1 MGADLL
7 NVLTWWF
14 FLFIIGVITIPL
26 TTKLFGQ
33 FFDRGYAFSKILGL
47 LLLSYLSWLLP
58 SLHLLK
64 FNQTTI
70 LLILSFLAL
79 LNGLIFLNNWRV
91 RKVSSDSQRVTRAG
105 EPQQGRRNFLRALGG
120 TGERQDPYRSQLLII
135 IFEEF
140 LFLAGLIFWSFI
152 RAQEP
157 SIHGLEKFMDFGFMN
172 SILRSDYFPPKDL
185 WLTPLTI
192 NYYYFGHLWAGVLFK
207 LSGILPE
214 VGYNL
219 VLASIFGLSLSSVF
233 SLGFNLFYQ
242 FSKYS
247 SSDPEQSRGRIE
259 KSNNHSSRLTSFAR
273 TITQPS
279 IIPSIITGFI
289 ATFLVN
295 LGGNLHTIYAFTQG
309 YPNEKPV
316 PFWQLPFGWTPQNY
330 WYPNA
335 TRFIPFTIH
344 EFPIYSYV
352 VADLHGHVLNIPFV
366 LLTIALLF
374 AVFFSK
380 KIQKIHIFLLPLF
393 VSILYMTNATD
404 GLIYGGLSGLIIL
417 YKWWS
422 KKKQEKHGH
431 SERSEESSLPAEA
444 LAKEGEAKKI
454 GTVAPRS
461 FGFHPQ
467 DDGKSISLSSLKE
480 FFIINSKFLISL
492 VWLGLGFFLFSLPF
506 SLNFKPFVK
515 GIGIV
520 PPNGHSPIYMLF
532 VLWGLPLFFAIS
544 FTLFHFGDLL
554 KQKLNRLFKGETLVK
569 FIAKL
574 TGTAIEVKNNYLPL
588 RSEAKGGKL
597 FPSDILVF
605 LLLVV
610 SFGLIIFPEFF
621 YFHDIYPLHYRANT
635 MFKLGYQAFM
645 MFGICSAYILIRLF
659 ASKKTGKLFLV
670 LSSVFLVLVTIY
682 PYFAIKSYYGNLKN
696 YKTLNGEN
704 WLKDQY
710 PSDYDAI
717 QWVRKN
723 IKGQPVILEGVGES
737 YTDYARVSSFT
748 GLPTVIGWPVHEWL
762 WRGTYDEAGKRVGE
776 MQQLY
781 ESSDIEFSKNMLK
794 KYNVKY
800 VYVGILEKQKYPKLN
815 EDQFSKLGKTIFNNG
830 TVKIYEL
837 SI

>member
-1 MGADLL
+1 MISDPFSILL
-7 NVLTWWF
+7 WWAVIFALGLT
-14 FLFIIGVITIPL
+14 FLPL
-26 TTKLFGQ
+26 NSKLFGL
-33 FFDRGYAFSKILGL
+33 FFDRGYAFAKILGL

-58 SLHLLK
+58 SLHILK
-64 FNQTTI
+64 FNQTTVLFIFGVIALVNVI
-70 LLILSFLAL
+70 LFLK
-79 LNGLIFLNNWRV
+79 NRNQRQ
-91 RKVSSDSQRVTRAG
+91 KTDSQRLTTN
-105 EPQQGRRNFLRALGG
+105 PKLSINNYQ
-120 TGERQDPYRSQLLII
+120 LII
-135 IFEEF
+135 IVFEEL
-140 LFLAGLIFWSFI
+140 LFLGGLIFWSFV
-152 RAQEP
+152 RGQEP
-157 SIHGLEKFMDFGFMN
+157 SVHGLEKFMDFGFMN

-192 NYYYFGHLWAGVLFK
+192 NYYYFGHLIAAVLFK
-207 LSGILPE
+207 LTSIPAE
-214 VGYNL
+214 TGYNL
-219 VLASIFGLSLSSVF
+219 LLASILGFSLSACF
-233 SLGFNLFYQ
+233 SIAFNLFHQ
-242 FSKYS
+242 FSLQIAMVNKPPQY
-247 SSDPEQSRGRIE
+247 Q
-259 KSNNHSSRLTSFAR
+259 KSQLQTKPPQTKLF
-273 TITQPS
+273 PS
-279 IIPSIITGFI
+279 LLVGII
-289 ATFLVN
+289 AMLLVN
-295 LGGNLHTIYAFTQG
+295 LGGNLHTIYAFTTG

-316 PFWQLPFGWTPQNY
+316 PFWQIPFGWTPGSY

-417 YKWWS
+417 YKWRNEV
-422 KKKQEKHGH
+422 K
-431 SERSEESSLPAEA
+431 RR
-444 LAKEGEAKKI
+444 I
-454 GTVAPRS
+454 N
-461 FGFHPQ
+461 
-467 DDGKSISLSSLKE
+467 DGKFEVSKI
-480 FFIINSKFLISL
+480 FFIFKDLAISRFSQSGNRVPELYIIHYKFLISL
-492 VWLGLGFFLFSLPF
+492 VWLGLGFFLSSLPF
-506 SLNFKPFVK
+506 SMNFKPFVK

-554 KQKLNRLFKGETLVK
+554 KQKLNSLLKGETLVK

-574 TGTAIEVKNNYLPL
+574 TGTTIEVKNN
-588 RSEAKGGKL
+588 SKL
-597 FPSDILVF
+597 YIVHSTLAPSDILVF

-621 YFHDIYPLHYRANT
+621 FFRDIYPLHYRANT
-635 MFKLGYQAFM
+635 MFKLGYQAFI
-645 MFGICSAYILIRLF
+645 MFGICSAYILVRLF
-659 ASKKTGKLFLV
+659 ASKKSGKLFLV
-670 LSSVFLVLVTIY
+670 LSSFFLILVAIY

-717 QWVRKN
+717 VWIRKN

-737 YTDYARVSSFT
+737 YTDYARVSAFT

-776 MQQLY
+776 MQSLF
-781 ESSDIEFSKNMLK
+781 ESEDIEFSKNMLM
-794 KYNVKY
+794 KYKVKY
-800 VYVGILEKQKYPKLN
+800 VFIGQLEKQKYPNLK
-815 EDQFSKLGKTIFNNG
+815 EEKFAKLGKMIFTNG
-830 TVKIYEL
+830 TTKIYEL
-837 SI
+837 TY